1 VRIKPPSE
9 DSYEGSSMLERH
21 PRSAI
26 GWNGQ
31 YYFLV
36 EVDGRQASLSVGMT
50 LAELAA
56 CLARLGCEEAM
67 NLDGGGSATLW
78 FAGAVRNRPCDG
90 HEREIANALLVVKQ
104 LPVTGV
110 PAGAGAGANN

>member
-1 VRIKPPSE
+1 
-9 DSYEGSSMLERH
+9 MLERH

-36 EVDGRQASLSVGMT
+36 EVDGRKPDLSVGMT

-56 CLARLGCEEAM
+56 YLAKLGCEEAM

-90 HEREIANALLVVKQ
+90 YERGHRQCPARGGEAAVGRRAGGDGFRRQQ
-104 LPVTGV
+104 LAQVRHLWRGM
-110 PAGAGAGANN
+110 A